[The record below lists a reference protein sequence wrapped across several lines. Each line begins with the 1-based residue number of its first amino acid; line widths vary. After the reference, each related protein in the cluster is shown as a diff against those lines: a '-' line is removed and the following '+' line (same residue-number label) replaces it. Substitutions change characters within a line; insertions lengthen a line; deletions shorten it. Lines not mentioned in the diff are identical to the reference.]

1 MSVIPSM
8 QKQATQNDN
17 SRIDVLLVEDSHSL
31 AKVYCEYLRREPIA
45 VKHVATGAEALAILE
60 SQPPRIMILDIRLPD
75 IDGLEILDRVK
86 TESIPTNIIVITAH
100 GSVDMALSA
109 VNKGARDFLEK
120 PFSADRLLT
129 TVRNELEN
137 WRLHELVDVIDT
149 TRRGRYCGFV
159 GSSLQMQA
167 IYRVID
173 SAAISDAPIFIT
185 GESGSGK
192 EVCARAIHEKSHRSD
207 QELVIVNCASLS
219 DEQLAI
225 ELYGRNTGGI
235 EQNTAVEQNC
245 CALCKVVSIDP
256 LAAIGLLSPTC
267 GSSVRRPT
275 NP

>member
-8 QKQATQNDN
+8 QTQATQNDN
-17 SRIDVLLVEDSHSL
+17 SQIDVLLVEDSHSL
-31 AKVYCEYLRREPIA
+31 AKVYCEYLRREPI
-45 VKHVATGAEALAILE
+45 VMKHVTTGTEALAILE
-60 SQPPRIMILDIRLPD
+60 SQPPKIMILDIRLPD
-75 IDGLEILDRVK
+75 IDGLEILERVK
-86 TESIPTNIIVITAH
+86 TESTPTNIIVITAH

-192 EVCARAIHEKSHRSD
+192 EVCARAIHEKSRRSD

-225 ELYGRNTGGI
+225 ELYGRDTSGVGENAALVR
-235 EQNTAVEQNC
+235 TA
-245 CALCKVVSIDP
+245 ALCAKW
-256 LAAIGLLSPTC
+256 
-267 GSSVRRPT
+267 
-275 NP
+275 